1 MHNYDYMSNFMFHK
15 MVPDTYDYIYYKYRM
30 WFKLNI
36 RTRISMLTPV
46 GETDGATIINRIGQ
60 GIFTAPLAS
69 SINIGRAVDEIT
81 GGEVTAKIGN
91 MELNSLI
98 FQDDIA
104 KMNFTLEDARKG
116 ARDVGQMLESKQL
129 HQNPSMS

>member
-1 MHNYDYMSNFMFHK
+1 MTIFITD
-15 MVPDTYDYIYYKYRM
+15 YRM

-36 RTRISMLTPV
+36 RTRISILTPV